1 MKNSFEAN
9 INIVL
14 EAHFGSASQTQLNI
28 IFTLEAFS
36 LDLYLKKQK
45 TPITAN
51 RNNYNYK
58 SLNSCVGM

>member
-14 EAHFGSASQTQLNI
+14 EAHFGSASQTEEHQLKI

-36 LDLYLKKQK
+36 SELYLN
-45 TPITAN
+45 P
-51 RNNYNYK
+51 NYN
-58 SLNSCVGM
+58 